1 MINACHVQK
10 PGLAGTA
17 MIIARVRT
25 IALVMEGVTA
35 QQELVCAF
43 HPGQELIAKAF
54 MDAQMTKIV
63 VEMVVADA

>member
-1 MINACHVQK
+1 
-10 PGLAGTA
+10 